1 MIGLQINVFA
11 YIIAIMGLTKRNR
24 PSRPHKKHNS
34 TRRKPVPDAE
44 IIQYDDAPRD
54 ERNSLTGGD
63 DMPMYT
69 GGGGGG
75 ADVGGKVIDS
85 GGYGCIFKPALKCD
99 DKPRDPSK
107 ISKLMTLRHSRKEY
121 EIIMK
126 YKEEIKKI
134 PNYKKYFLLDNI
146 HICTPDELTK
156 QDLVHYQEKCTL
168 FQKQNITKK
177 NINNNLRQLLVLNMP
192 DGGIDIGDF
201 MYSQP
206 SSAEIVALNNALI
219 DLLHYG
225 IIPMNKLH
233 IYHCDVK
240 ESNVLIKPTGG
251 KATIAFKTR
260 LIDWGLAAKY
270 NPASGTKMPSSL
282 RSVPFQ
288 YNLPFSNILF
298 NDTLEEMYAKML
310 MESPSP
316 NYDTVRKFAQDY
328 ILVWMEQRGAGHFKT
343 ISQIL
348 VHIGTEP
355 DDFIKKRTHKE
366 KKEETGE
373 TGATGATGATGV
385 KEDLEDRVSPNED
398 HVDCFHFIAE
408 YITEILT
415 KYTINGKLMLTAYFN
430 EIFIHN
436 ADIWGFVMIYS
447 PMIEM
452 YYNVLTVGKV
462 LTKNQLDVYE
472 KLREIFVRHLLQ
484 NVITKIDTHLL
495 MKDLKALSAM
505 CHSCATVENKGAK
518 AQHIKYKSIFDN
530 LSEDAYDNS

>member
-1 MIGLQINVFA
+1 
-11 YIIAIMGLTKRNR
+11 MGLTKRNR

-34 TRRKPVPDAE
+34 TLRKPAPDAE
-44 IIQYDDAPRD
+44 IIQYDDAPQ
-54 ERNSLTGGD
+54 ESKTLTGGD
-63 DMPMYT
+63 DMPLYT
-69 GGGGGG
+69 GGG

-85 GGYGCIFKPALKCD
+85 GGYGCIFKPALKCE
-99 DKPRDPSK
+99 DKPREPEK

-156 QDLVHYQEKCTL
+156 QDLVHYQDKCTL
-168 FQKQNITKK
+168 FQKQNITQK

-192 DGGIDIGDF
+192 DGGMDIGDF

-240 ESNVLIKPTGG
+240 ESNVLIKPIGG
-251 KATIAFKTR
+251 KANIAFKTR
-260 LIDWGLAAKY
+260 IIDWGLAAKY
-270 NPASGTKMPSSL
+270 NPISGNKIPSSL

-355 DDFIKKRTHKE
+355 EDFIKKRTRKE
-366 KKEETGE
+366 RKEEK
-373 TGATGATGATGV
+373 ATGATGN
-385 KEDLEDRVSPNED
+385 LEDREEPNEE
-398 HVDCFHFIAE
+398 HVACFHFIAE

-430 EIFIHN
+430 EVFIHN
-436 ADIWGFVMIYS
+436 SDIWGFVMIYS
-447 PMIEM
+447 PMLEM
-452 YYNVLTVGKV
+452 YYNVLTVGKE
-462 LTKNQLDVYE
+462 LTKNQMDVYE
-472 KLREIFVRHLLQ
+472 KLREVFVRHLLQ
-484 NVITKIDTHLL
+484 NAITKIDTHLL
-495 MKDLKALSAM
+495 MKDLKALSSL
-505 CHSCATVENKGAK
+505 CHSCATVESSNQKGH
-518 AQHIKYKSIFDN
+518 HIQYKSIFDN